1 MSKKEDRTGH
11 RSRLRSK
18 FLTAPEKLS
27 DVHLLELLLT
37 FAIPRQDV
45 AKLSQNLL
53 KTFGSL
59 GDVFT
64 ASQEDLKQIKGVG
77 ENTIALIRAVDHLR
91 QRTLLESVSET
102 STEEENLV
110 TMEMNQPELFS
121 MADEKSTGEKNPKP
135 PPPPPTKADIRAYT
149 NDLIKVTITHL
160 PAVINC
166 ENFAEFSAYLEVNL
180 PYNSANTRN
189 RYTRYLTN
197 RYYPDGTILTP
208 LTRLL
213 SYHPEESTWKAV
225 LFYETVKAE
234 PAVQFMA
241 EQVIWP
247 ALPTGTVSRDSLKE
261 NLGKRFAEA
270 SEATISRM
278 IYSLVNLYTMCD
290 VVIQQDGL
298 LKFQTR
304 QGSLTS
310 FLYVLVSQFS
320 EPGIYSFEALEQGP
334 ARRWLLWDREWI
346 RRQLYNLRDLDI
358 IAKISEIDAM
368 RQFTLSLDQ
377 ATAIKNYFEHPRWN
391 ELVLRESSATVKSE
405 S

>member
-1 MSKKEDRTGH
+1 M
-11 RSRLRSK
+11 
-18 FLTAPEKLS
+18 
-27 DVHLLELLLT
+27 
-37 FAIPRQDV
+37 
-45 AKLSQNLL
+45 
-53 KTFGSL
+53 
-59 GDVFT
+59 
-64 ASQEDLKQIKGVG
+64 
-77 ENTIALIRAVDHLR
+77 
-91 QRTLLESVSET
+91 
-102 STEEENLV
+102 
-110 TMEMNQPELFS
+110 
-121 MADEKSTGEKNPKP
+121 
-135 PPPPPTKADIRAYT
+135 
-149 NDLIKVTITHL
+149 
-160 PAVINC
+160 INC
-166 ENFAEFSAYLEVNL
+166 ESFAEFSAYLEQNL

-197 RYYPDGTILTP
+197 RYYPDGTIFTL

-213 SYHPEESTWKAV
+213 SHHPDDSTWKAV
-225 LFYETVKAE
+225 LFYETVMAE

-310 FLYVLVSQFS
+310 FLYVLVSQFP
-320 EPGIYSFEALEQGP
+320 EPGIYSFEALERGP

-358 IAKISEIDAM
+358 IAKISEIDTM

-377 ATAIKNYFEHPRWN
+377 VTAIKNYFEHPNRN
-391 ELVLRESSATVKSE
+391 ELVLRESSTAVKSE

>member
-1 MSKKEDRTGH
+1 M
-11 RSRLRSK
+11 
-18 FLTAPEKLS
+18 
-27 DVHLLELLLT
+27 
-37 FAIPRQDV
+37 
-45 AKLSQNLL
+45 
-53 KTFGSL
+53 
-59 GDVFT
+59 
-64 ASQEDLKQIKGVG
+64 KQIKGVG

-121 MADEKSTGEKNPKP
+121 MADEKSAGEKNPKP

-149 NDLIKVTITHL
+149 NDLIKVAITHL

-166 ENFAEFSAYLEVNL
+166 ESFAEFSAYLEQNL

-197 RYYPDGTILTP
+197 RYYPDGTIFTL

-213 SYHPEESTWKAV
+213 SHHPDDSTWKAV
-225 LFYETVKAE
+225 LFYETVMAE

-310 FLYVLVSQFS
+310 FLYVLVSQFP
-320 EPGIYSFEALEQGP
+320 EPGIYSFEALERGP

-358 IAKISEIDAM
+358 IAKISEIDTM

-377 ATAIKNYFEHPRWN
+377 VTAIKNYFEHPNRN
-391 ELVLRESSATVKSE
+391 ELVLRESSTAVKSE